1 MWFLMLF
8 KSSISIPKLCCLV
21 KSTISLEILRHNSLA
36 LLFPLL
42 EYFSNSLLAV
52 LGLAGFCML
61 LLMLKYVVWIVL
73 RLWSILKMC
82 GFELTAVILDSF
94 TSMAIQSFGFAKSTP
109 FLNDM
114 MILVSFIVISPVL
127 SSLHASMGFL
137 WYSLYFRF
145 MKMNFLGLTETRSCP
160 RRISNP

>member
-36 LLFPLL
+36 LLFPLP

-73 RLWSILKMC
+73 MC